1 MNKRNLPGVIS
12 LAVILITGFFAWQNR
27 FEIYDWVKLR
37 NYQPTAQISE
47 IATASG
53 MNDTGRKLFYIND
66 PRISDR
72 QEFQTECSNDK
83 EQTFVLGCYTGTNIY
98 IFDVTDDRLKGVEE
112 VTAAHEML
120 HAAYDRLSPGEK
132 RKIDDLTQQAFD
144 RVNNPRISSLIE
156 SYRKADPSVVP
167 NELHSILG
175 TEVANLGPEL
185 EAYYTKYFTDRNKV
199 LSASQAYEKVIN
211 DNKNKVEQYDAD
223 LSLRK
228 SEINSLQANLDNQYT
243 QLEIL
248 KKQMDQYLKSGQN
261 SQYNSLVSKYNRQVE
276 TYNAQLVNYKN
287 LLEEYNQL
295 VVVRNNVAV
304 EQQGLVESLDSR
316 VKAIQ

>member
-1 MNKRNLPGVIS
+1 MNKKRLSGFIS
-12 LAVILITGFFAWQNR
+12 IAVILLAGFLVWQNR
-27 FEIYDWVKLR
+27 FEIYDWAKLR
-37 NYQPTAQISE
+37 NYQPSAQISG

-53 MNDTGRKLFYIND
+53 MNNTGRKLFYVND

-83 EQTFVLGCYTGTNIY
+83 EQTIVLGCYTGTNIY
-98 IFDVTDDRLKGVEE
+98 LFDVTDERLSGVEE

-120 HAAYDRLSPGEK
+120 HAAYDRLSPNEK
-132 RKIDDLTQQAFD
+132 KKIDDLTQQAFE

-185 EAYYTKYFTDRNKV
+185 EEYYAKYFSDRGKV
-199 LSASQAYEKVIN
+199 LSASQAYEKVFADLRN
-211 DNKNKVEQYDAD
+211 QVENYDAD
-223 LSLRK
+223 LALRK
-228 SEINSLQANLDNQYT
+228 SQINRLEADLNQQSA
-243 QLEIL
+243 QLAST
-248 KKQMDQYLKSGQN
+248 KKQMEQYLKSGQTGLYNALVPKYNGQVESYN
-261 SQYNSLVSKYNRQVE
+261 SQV
-276 TYNAQLVNYKN
+276 AQYKL

-295 VVVRNNVAV
+295 VVARNNVAV
-304 EQQGLVESLDSR
+304 EQQGLAESLDSR
-316 VKAIQ
+316 VDAIK

>member
-1 MNKRNLPGVIS
+1 MNKKTLPGLIT
-12 LAVILITGFFAWQNR
+12 LAVIIITGFFVWQNR
-27 FEIYDWVKLR
+27 FEIYDWAKLR
-37 NYQPTAQISE
+37 NYQPSAQISE

-53 MNDTGRKLFYIND
+53 MNNTGRKLFYVND

-83 EQTFVLGCYTGTNIY
+83 EQTIVLGCYTGTNIY
-98 IFDVTDDRLKGVEE
+98 LFDVTDERLSGVEE

-120 HAAYDRLSPGEK
+120 HAAYDRLSPNEK
-132 RKIDDLTQQAFD
+132 KKIDELTQQAFE

-185 EAYYTKYFTDRNKV
+185 EAYYTKYFSDRSKV
-199 LSASQAYEKVIN
+199 LSASQAYEKVFADLRN
-211 DNKNKVEQYDAD
+211 QVESYDAD

-228 SEINSLQANLDNQYT
+228 SEINRLESELNQQSA
-243 QLEIL
+243 QLATT
-248 KKQMDQYLKSGQN
+248 KKQMDQYLRSGQTGLYNALVPKYN
-261 SQYNSLVSKYNRQVE
+261 SQVESYNVQVG
-276 TYNAQLVNYKN
+276 NYKA

-295 VVVRNNVAV
+295 VITRNNLAV
-304 EQQGLVESLDSR
+304 EQQGLAESLDSR
-316 VKAIQ
+316 VDAIK